1 MVPFS
6 FSLKRDSELSHLT
19 GNMVQISDTDDP
31 QEDLSAI
38 SNQHLNSNHRMIIYP
53 ILFSWLAL
61 LIYTMSKSIIRFS
74 YPVFLKD
81 FGEPSY
87 YTYLNQLAV
96 QIGQLTGLTL
106 INYIKVYSRKFL
118 VFLSIV
124 YIIFVSITIIFVQ
137 NILYISIVSSSIG
150 IFIGFIQG
158 TAVKIMIDYGA
169 EHNTKKYS
177 TINEVLKG
185 IGFGLTPIVAGI
197 IAETN
202 NYANFVVFLTFGIV
216 TLIILIFISRKIKN
230 KDLHFKIS

>member
-1 MVPFS
+1 MAPFS

-38 SNQHLNSNHRMIIYP
+38 SNPHLNSNHRMIIYP

-106 INYIKVYSRKFL
+106 INY
-118 VFLSIV
+118 
-124 YIIFVSITIIFVQ
+124 
-137 NILYISIVSSSIG
+137 
-150 IFIGFIQG
+150 
-158 TAVKIMIDYGA
+158 
-169 EHNTKKYS
+169 
-177 TINEVLKG
+177 
-185 IGFGLTPIVAGI
+185 
-197 IAETN
+197 
-202 NYANFVVFLTFGIV
+202 
-216 TLIILIFISRKIKN
+216 
-230 KDLHFKIS
+230 